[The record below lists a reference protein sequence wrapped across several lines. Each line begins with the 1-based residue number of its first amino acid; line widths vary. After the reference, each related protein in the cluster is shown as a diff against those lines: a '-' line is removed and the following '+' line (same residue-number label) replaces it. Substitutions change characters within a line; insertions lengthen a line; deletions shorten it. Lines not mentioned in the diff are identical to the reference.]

1 MLTDRLEHLRLLLLN
16 TGGGEGFSKRILL
29 LFPQRFLHLLL
40 NATLWACAKV
50 HFSGHLCLHL
60 EVGALRLLKA
70 TILAVERHIV
80 SLRPLL
86 LLAFDETWALNN
98 ARVVLL
104 DC

>member
-1 MLTDRLEHLRLLLLN
+1 MLTDRLQHLRLLLLN
-16 TGGGEGFSKRILL
+16 TGGGEGLGEGILL
-29 LFPQRFLHLLL
+29 FLPQRFLHLLL

-70 TILAVERHIV
+70 TILALEWRII

-86 LLAFDETWALNN
+86 LLAFDETWALDN

>member
-1 MLTDRLEHLRLLLLN
+1 MLTDRLQHLRLLLLN
-16 TGGGEGFSKRILL
+16 SGGGEGLSERILL
-29 LFPQRFLHLLL
+29 FFPQRFLHLLL
-40 NATLWACAKV
+40 NATLWARAKV

-70 TILAVERHIV
+70 TILALERRIV
-80 SLRPLL
+80 SLCPLL
-86 LLAFDETWALNN
+86 LLAFDEAWAFNN